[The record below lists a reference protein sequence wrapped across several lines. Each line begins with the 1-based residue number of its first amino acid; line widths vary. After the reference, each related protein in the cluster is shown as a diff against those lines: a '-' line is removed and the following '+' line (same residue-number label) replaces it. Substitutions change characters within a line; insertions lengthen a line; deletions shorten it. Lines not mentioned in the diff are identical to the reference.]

1 MGHPFIL
8 RLCPLDL
15 DSPMTGN
22 IFSTSPYPALLI
34 FVHEALKSMSVSIQ
48 EQQPASISS
57 ISSATPVSQISG
69 TRDTIE
75 IVRAL
80 PQKYRRP
87 PVSEEEMGYIQNIEK
102 ISKIVVLP
110 SCIDHES
117 PGYVPDGS

>member
-1 MGHPFIL
+1 MGNSWGSKMAAVGRSIRTVKAHQ
-8 RLCPLDL
+8 RLIKFPDRKAFPQP
-15 DSPMTGN
+15 D
-22 IFSTSPYPALLI
+22 
-34 FVHEALKSMSVSIQ
+34 VHEALKSMSVSIQ

-87 PVSEEEMGYIQNIEK
+87 PVSEEEMGYIQTAQ
-102 ISKIVVLP
+102 S
-110 SCIDHES
+110 D
-117 PGYVPDGS
+117 